1 MSTLTLLVTYTAAP
15 GQRDAFLDA
24 LNESGLPAKVRKE
37 AGCLQYDYF
46 RSVDN
51 PDRILL
57 VERWTSP
64 AMQKVH
70 LAKPHML
77 PLVGLKKKFIAE
89 TKVLKLGDTE

>member
-1 MSTLTLLVTYTAAP
+1 MSTLTLLVTYTANP

-24 LNESGLPAKVRKE
+24 LNESGLPVKVRKE

-51 PDRILL
+51 ADDILL

-89 TKVLKLGDTE
+89 TKVLKLNGAE